1 MFSFLHGYFIGGAL
15 LIAIGALQLAV
26 PFFSLYF
33 FQNKLGWRKA
43 ILVLPL
49 LLPFWEWFFFE
60 SKFSMPIFAI
70 YISQAPLNWLIQFVD
85 LFGYYSISFWLIL
98 LNVLIALSIDDWQ
111 ILVKK
116 LSGKKKH
123 KSDNIKDK
131 YAVPFLIKRF
141 SLIIALMFIPPL
153 LYSFYSQATIP
164 AKLGGEVTVSLVQS
178 NNPPP
183 KKYDNPTLEKSM
195 AKYVEMTDSLLKST
209 NTDLVIW
216 PEAAVEFYIRSNK
229 QIRDYLFG
237 KVLNWN
243 TPLLTGT
250 LDADKFNDSTRIP
263 PLQKYLHR
271 KYKIYNSAVMV
282 TPQLAWKYVKENINI
297 SGLKI
302 YRKQNLMPFTEY
314 VPYSNIFPILSNLTL
329 DLGDGANF
337 SAGKGPKSLLF
348 ASHNNKLIHVCPI
361 ICWDLFYPYPV
372 IEASGEGENFIAALT
387 NESRLGNSLTTT
399 VHEVEGYTRIRSIE
413 SRRSIAECSTTGYT
427 FFCDPLGN
435 VYGKV
440 PWWSKQVA
448 TANVRLSSISTFYD
462 RYPGYFPKGC
472 LILIAIIFVTTLRKR
487 RK

>member
-1 MFSFLHGYFIGGAL
+1 MPS
-15 LIAIGALQLAV
+15 
-26 PFFSLYF
+26 
-33 FQNKLGWRKA
+33 
-43 ILVLPL
+43 ILT
-49 LLPFWEWFFFE
+49 
-60 SKFSMPIFAI
+60 
-70 YISQAPLNWLIQFVD
+70 QAPLNWLIQFVD
-85 LFGYYSISFWLIL
+85 LFGYYSISFWLVL

-116 LSGKKKH
+116 LPAKKNH
-123 KSDNIKDK
+123 NTGNIKEK

-141 SLIIALMFIPPL
+141 SIIIALMFIPPL
-153 LYSFYSQATIP
+153 LYSFYMQETIP
-164 AKLGGEVTVSLVQS
+164 AKLGGEITVSLVQS

-183 KKYDNPTLEKSM
+183 KQYDDSTLEKGM
-195 AKYVEMTDSLLKST
+195 TKYVEMTDSLLKST
-209 NTDLVIW
+209 NPDLVIW
-216 PEAAVEFYIRSNK
+216 PEAAVEFYIRLNK
-229 QIRDYLFG
+229 HIRDYIFRN
-237 KVLNWN
+237 VLNWN

-250 LDADKFNDSTRIP
+250 LDADKFNDSTKIP

-271 KYKIYNSAVMV
+271 NYKIYNSAVMI
-282 TPQLAWKYVKENINI
+282 TPQLAWKYIKENINI

-314 VPYSNIFPILSNLTL
+314 VPYSDKFPFLSNLTL

-348 ASHNNKLIHVCPI
+348 AARNGKLIHVCPI
-361 ICWDLFYPYPV
+361 ICWDLFYPSPV
-372 IEASGEGENFIAALT
+372 VEASEEGENFIAALT

-440 PWWSKQVA
+440 PWWSRQVA
-448 TANVRLSSISTFYD
+448 TAYVRLSSISTFFD
-462 RYPGYFPKGC
+462 RYPGAFPKGC
-472 LILIAIIFVTTLRKR
+472 LILVAIIFITTIRKK